1 MARWEQFE
9 VWAQNGARWELI
21 GSFNDLEVASTL
33 ARNRSNRMRLV
44 HAVYEDS
51 KRVEE
56 DVLAEVGV
64 TRKE

>member
-21 GSFNDLEVASTL
+21 ASFNDLEVASTL